1 MSPFGKIVTTIIAL
15 VTGTALLTGVTTA
28 YMLRPGVPADTM
40 TATYAPTPAPSVR
53 AVVAPRVAPTASRAT
68 TTADTIGA
76 TPVATTASECATGGD
91 RAWRIAKP
99 GAIGG
104 LLGAGL
110 GAAGGAIAN
119 GGSGAGKGALIGGL
133 VGAAAGTGYGA
144 YKTKNECGTI
154 FGSSGFSAGAPIPR
168 TADRGPV
175 TEAALLRRGTAND
188 ITVYNA
194 R

>member
-1 MSPFGKIVTTIIAL
+1 LHYRIV
-15 VTGTALLTGVTTA
+15 
-28 YMLRPGVPADTM
+28 
-40 TATYAPTPAPSVR
+40 ATYAPTPAPSVR
-53 AVVAPRVAPTASRAT
+53 AVVAPRLAPTASRA

-76 TPVATTASECATGGD
+76 TPVDTTASECATGGD

-110 GAAGGAIAN
+110 GAARGAIAN

-133 VGAAAGTGYGA
+133 VGAAAGTGYGP

-154 FGSSGFSAGAPIPR
+154 FGSSGLAPAPPFLVPQ
-168 TADRGPV
+168 TVDR
-175 TEAALLRRGTAND
+175 
-188 ITVYNA
+188 
-194 R
+194 

>member
-15 VTGTALLTGVTTA
+15 VTGTSLLTGVTTA
-28 YMLRPGVPADTM
+28 YMLRPGVPTETM
-40 TATYAPTPAPSVR
+40 TASYATPPVHRTPAVG
-53 AVVAPRVAPTASRAT
+53 APRVAPTVGRA
-68 TTADTIGA
+68 TADTNGA
-76 TPVATTASECATGGD
+76 TPVATTASTCATGGD

-154 FGSSGFSAGAPIPR
+154 FGSSGFTDGAPIPR

-175 TEAALLRRGTAND
+175 TEAALLRRGPANN

>member
-1 MSPFGKIVTTIIAL
+1 MSPFGKIVTTMIAL
-15 VTGTALLTGVTTA
+15 LTGTSFLTGVTTA
-28 YMLRPGVPADTM
+28 YMLRPAGPTDTM
-40 TATYAPTPAPSVR
+40 TATYATPPVR
-53 AVVAPRVAPTASRAT
+53 RVPAVVAPRVAPTASRAT
-68 TTADTIGA
+68 ADTKVA
-76 TPVATTASECATGGD
+76 SPVATTASECATGGD

-154 FGSSGFSAGAPIPR
+154 FGNPGFAEGGAAPSG
-168 TADRGPV
+168 ADRGPV
-175 TEAALLRRGTAND
+175 TEAALRPRASND
-188 ITVYNA
+188 IIVYNA

>member
-1 MSPFGKIVTTIIAL
+1 MSPFGKIVTTMIAL
-15 VTGTALLTGVTTA
+15 VTGTSLLTGVTTA
-28 YMLRPGVPADTM
+28 YMLRPAGPTNTM
-40 TATYAPTPAPSVR
+40 TATYATPPVR
-53 AVVAPRVAPTASRAT
+53 RVPAAVAPRVAPTLSRAT
-68 TTADTIGA
+68 ADTKVA
-76 TPVATTASECATGGD
+76 SPVATTASECATGGD

-154 FGSSGFSAGAPIPR
+154 FGSRGFTGDALIPGI
-168 TADRGPV
+168 TDRGPA
-175 TEAALLRRGTAND
+175 TETALLRRGSAND

>member
-1 MSPFGKIVTTIIAL
+1 MSPFGKLVTTSIAL

-28 YMLRPGVPADTM
+28 YMMRPAGPVEPT
-40 TATYAPTPAPSVR
+40 TAAYAATPAPHTS
-53 AVVAPRVAPTASRAT
+53 VAPRRLSAVASRPALAT
-68 TTADTIGA
+68 PRA
-76 TPVATTASECATGGD
+76 TPVAVTPSDCASGGD

-99 GAIGG
+99 GVLGG

-119 GGSGAGKGALIGGL
+119 GGSGAGKGAMIGGL
-133 VGAAAGTGYGA
+133 AGAAVGAGYGA

-154 FGSSGFSAGAPIPR
+154 LGGQGFSGSSTAPDPAG
-168 TADRGPV
+168 RGPAIQ
-175 TEAALLRRGTAND
+175 TALRSSSAND
-188 ITVYNA
+188 IAIYDA

>member
-15 VTGTALLTGVTTA
+15 VTGTSLLTGVTTA
-28 YMLRPGVPADTM
+28 YMLRPGVPTETM
-40 TATYAPTPAPSVR
+40 TASYATPPIR
-53 AVVAPRVAPTASRAT
+53 RTPAVVAPRVAPTVGRA
-68 TTADTIGA
+68 TADTNGA
-76 TPVATTASECATGGD
+76 TPVATTASTCATGGD

-144 YKTKNECGTI
+144 YKTNSECGTI
-154 FGSSGFSAGAPIPR
+154 FGNRGFTEPQTVPVAV
-168 TADRGPV
+168 GPGLV
-175 TEAALLRRGTAND
+175 SPAALAPGA
-188 ITVYNA
+188 A
-194 R
+194 

>member
-15 VTGTALLTGVTTA
+15 VTGTSLLTGVTTA
-28 YMLRPGVPADTM
+28 YMLRPGVPTETM
-40 TATYAPTPAPSVR
+40 TASYATPPVR
-53 AVVAPRVAPTASRAT
+53 RTPAVVAPRVAPTVGRA
-68 TTADTIGA
+68 TADTNGA
-76 TPVATTASECATGGD
+76 TPVATTASTCATGGD

-154 FGSSGFSAGAPIPR
+154 FGSSGFTAGAPIPR